1 MTVFLI
7 AALIVFVIV
16 TYQII
21 TKLDEVMEYKFN
33 YRFFHKKSLVIYTLI
48 YIGLYCG
55 YILFQEGVTNHSDTL
70 NGILIMFFS
79 ICTFIYILVKNV
91 RNTDS
96 IWGVLLTF
104 TQAMIYLPLSVLAIF
119 FAIGMFAAYAQ
130 IRPVYIMK

>member
-1 MTVFLI
+1 MIVILI
-7 AALIVFVIV
+7 IALIIFVIV

-55 YILFQEGVTNHSDTL
+55 YTLFQEAVAHHGDIL
-70 NGILIMFFS
+70 NGILIMFIS
-79 ICTFIYILVKNV
+79 VISFIYILVKNV

-96 IWGVLLTF
+96 IWGILLTF

>member
-1 MTVFLI
+1 MIVILI
-7 AALIVFVIV
+7 IALIIFVIV

-55 YILFQEGVTNHSDTL
+55 YTLFQEAVAHHGDIL
-70 NGILIMFFS
+70 NGILIMFIS
-79 ICTFIYILVKNV
+79 VISFIYILVKNV

-104 TQAMIYLPLSVLAIF
+104 TQAMVYLPLSVLAIF

>member
-1 MTVFLI
+1 MTVLLI

-33 YRFFHKKSLVIYTLI
+33 YRFFTKKSLGIYILI
-48 YIGLYCG
+48 YIGLYLG
-55 YILFQEGVTNHSDTL
+55 YDLYQGAVTNHGVIL

-79 ICTFIYILVKNV
+79 ICSFIYILVKNV

-104 TQAMIYLPLSVLAIF
+104 TQAMVYLPLSVLAIF
-119 FAIGMFAAYAQ
+119 FAIGMFAAYTQ
-130 IRPVYIMK
+130 MSPIYIVK

>member
-1 MTVFLI
+1 MIVILI
-7 AALIVFVIV
+7 IALIIFVIV

-55 YILFQEGVTNHSDTL
+55 YTLFQEAVAHHGDIL
-70 NGILIMFFS
+70 NGILIMFIS
-79 ICTFIYILVKNV
+79 VISFIYILVKNV

-130 IRPVYIMK
+130 IRPVYIIK

>member
-1 MTVFLI
+1 MIVILI
-7 AALIVFVIV
+7 IALIIFVIV

-55 YILFQEGVTNHSDTL
+55 YTLFQEAVAHHGDIL
-70 NGILIMFFS
+70 NGILIMFIS
-79 ICTFIYILVKNV
+79 VISFIYILVKNV

-96 IWGVLLTF
+96 IWGILLTF

-119 FAIGMFAAYAQ
+119 FAIGMFAAYVQ